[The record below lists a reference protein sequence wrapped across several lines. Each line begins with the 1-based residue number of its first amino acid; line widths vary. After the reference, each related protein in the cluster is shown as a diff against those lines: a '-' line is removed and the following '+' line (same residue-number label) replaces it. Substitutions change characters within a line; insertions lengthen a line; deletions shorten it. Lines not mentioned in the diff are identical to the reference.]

1 MQTVSEIAQHLNDVM
16 SKENLAVAIVE
27 DGNRISLR
35 AIHSAAVFDMER
47 AADGGFLVGFP
58 PMSGGG
64 WWTQV
69 TNGPRENRD
78 PDKAVIQ
85 AVSWMRRF

>member
-47 AADGGFLVGFP
+47 AADGGFFSGLSSYVGRG
-58 PMSGGG
+58 MVDASHQCG
-64 WWTQV
+64 
-69 TNGPRENRD
+69 
-78 PDKAVIQ
+78 
-85 AVSWMRRF
+85 